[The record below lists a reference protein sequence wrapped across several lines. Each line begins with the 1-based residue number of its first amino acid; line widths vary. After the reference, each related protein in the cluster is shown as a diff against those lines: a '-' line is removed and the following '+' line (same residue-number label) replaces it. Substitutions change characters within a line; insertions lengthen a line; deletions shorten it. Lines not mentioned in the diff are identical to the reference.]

1 MPRGKVTQISRED
14 LEDLKEAFDKIDI
27 DNSGYVSDFELQD
40 LFREARYSLPG
51 FKVREIAEKFIS
63 GDSNKDEKIS
73 FDEFVAIFQE
83 LKSNDIKETFR
94 KVISKKDGLIC
105 LPGTSGV
112 STEGTQHYYADEE
125 KVAFVNWINKS
136 LAKDP
141 DCRHL
146 LPIDPDNDTLFKSVK
161 DGILLCKMINLSQ
174 PDTIDERVINMK
186 KLTTFTTNDNLN
198 LALNS
203 AAAIGCTVVNID
215 PTDLKAG
222 KPHLVLGLLWQI
234 IKIGLFAD
242 IEISRNEALI
252 CLLQPGEQLDH
263 LLSMSPEELLLRWV
277 NYHLNNAGWQS
288 ISNFSDDIKDSKAYF
303 HLLSQIAP
311 RGDRDEIGIPID
323 MSGLSERDDEKRA
336 EMMLKQADRLDARQ
350 FVTAHDVVSGNSML
364 NIAFVANLYNL
375 HPALNKPAING
386 LDLSLLEG
394 ESREERTFRNWMNS
408 LGVAPTVNHLYS
420 DLVDGWVILQLYQ
433 HTQIPV
439 NWDKV
444 NKPPYP
450 SLGANMKKLENCSYA
465 VDLGKTVARFSLV
478 GVGGVNINEGSRVHT
493 LGLIWQIMR
502 RYTVKV
508 LSDLGE
514 GEKVDD
520 QFIINWVNAALKE
533 GDKDTFITSFKDKS
547 ISTSLPVIDLIA
559 TIVPSA
565 VKDEMVKRGD
575 LSPEDK
581 LNNAKYAISVARKI
595 GAKVY
600 ALPDDLVEVKPKM
613 VMTVFACLMGRSMRA
628 EKNDKTEKK
637 RSSRRF

>member
-1 MPRGKVTQISRED
+1 MPKGNVTQISRED
-14 LEDLKEAFDKIDI
+14 LKELREAFDKIDI

-51 FKVREIAEKFIS
+51 FQVREIVEKFMTA
-63 GDSNKDEKIS
+63 DTNKDEKIS
-73 FDEFVAIFQE
+73 FDEFVAIYQE
-83 LKSNDIKETFR
+83 LKSKDIKETFR
-94 KVISKKDGLIC
+94 KMVTRPTGLIC
-105 LPGTSGV
+105 LPGTSPF
-112 STEGTQHYYADEE
+112 STEGTQHYYSDEE

-146 LPIDPDNDTLFKSVK
+146 VPMDPENDSLFKSVK

-174 PDTIDERVINMK
+174 PDTIDERVINIK
-186 KLTTFTTNDNLN
+186 KLTTFTMNDNLN

-252 CLLQPGEQLDH
+252 SLLQDGEELDH

-277 NYHLNNAGWQS
+277 NYHLNNAGWQP
-288 ISNFSDDIKDSKAYF
+288 IYNFSDDVKDSRAYF

-323 MSGLSERDDEKRA
+323 MTGITERDDERRA
-336 EMMLKQADRLDARQ
+336 EMMLKQADRLNARQ

-375 HPALNKPAING
+375 YPALNKPATNG
-386 LDLSLLEG
+386 LDLTLLEG

-408 LGVAPTVNHLYS
+408 LGVNPTVNHLYS
-420 DLVDGWVILQLYQ
+420 DLVDAWIILQLYQ
-433 HTQIPV
+433 HSQIPV
-439 NWDKV
+439 NWNKV

-465 VDLGKTVARFSLV
+465 VDLGKTVAKFSLV
-478 GVGGVNINEGSRVHT
+478 GVGGVNINEGSRIHT
-493 LGLIWQIMR
+493 LALIWQIMR

-508 LSDLGE
+508 LSDLGD

-520 QFIINWVNAALKE
+520 KFIINWVNAALKE
-533 GDKDTFITSFKDKS
+533 GDKDTFISSFKDKS
-547 ISTSLPVIDLIA
+547 ISTSLPVLDLIS
-559 TIVPSA
+559 TIAPKA
-565 VKDEMVKRGD
+565 VKDEMVKRGE

-613 VMTVFACLMGRSMRA
+613 VMTVFACLMGRGMVKDKKD
-628 EKNDKTEKK
+628 KNDKKG
-637 RSSRRF
+637 SFRR